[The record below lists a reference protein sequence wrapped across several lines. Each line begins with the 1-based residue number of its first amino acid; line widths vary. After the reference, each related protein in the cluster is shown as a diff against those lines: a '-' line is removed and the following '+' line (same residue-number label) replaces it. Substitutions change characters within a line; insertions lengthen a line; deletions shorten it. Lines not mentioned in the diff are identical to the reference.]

1 MYRNGPYR
9 IVSIIVLLLLV
20 LSSNNNPIHY
30 QCLNYQAVGNWD
42 RVVLLWALL
51 RWVQGKLV
59 SRIRTPNPRVLSNPP
74 IGLLLIPRHNERH
87 PLKAGLPLRVAAV
100 RPIPLLRPLPN
111 HQPLPV
117 EVADRLHPLRVA
129 VVVVAVVDLHLLLVA
144 AVVVAVV
151 DLHLHLLLVAAVVVA
166 VVDLHLLLLVA
177 AVVVAVVHLLRL
189 LLLPLLRTIL
199 RLISMISYLSRM
211 IAHQRLFLRLK
222 IIMI

>member
-1 MYRNGPYR
+1 MYRDGPYR

-30 QCLNYQAVGNWD
+30 QCLNYQPVGNWD

-129 VVVVAVVDLHLLLVA
+129 VVVVAVVDLHL
-144 AVVVAVV
+144 
-151 DLHLHLLLVAAVVVA
+151 HLLLVAAVVVA
-166 VVDLHLLLLVA
+166 VVDLHLHLLLVA

>member
-111 HQPLPV
+111 HHQPLPV

-129 VVVVAVVDLHLLLVA
+129 VVVVE
-144 AVVVAVV
+144 VV
-151 DLHLHLLLVAAVVVA
+151 DLHLH
-166 VVDLHLLLLVA
+166 LLLVA